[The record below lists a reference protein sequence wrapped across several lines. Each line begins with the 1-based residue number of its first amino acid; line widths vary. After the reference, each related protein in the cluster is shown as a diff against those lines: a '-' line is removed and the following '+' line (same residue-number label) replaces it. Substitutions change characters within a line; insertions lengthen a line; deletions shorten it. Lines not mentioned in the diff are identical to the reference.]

1 MARPR
6 RFTDEEI
13 LATTQ
18 SCILEHGPGVST
30 LMIADQIG
38 LSQAALFKRFGTKE
52 QLIVRSLQQ
61 PMQPNPIAHLLQKGP
76 TDAPIPDQLVEI
88 GTTTMVILRR
98 VIPCLTML
106 HAAGVNP
113 NEDIPLDDRPAIQAR
128 RLLTAWFAEALA
140 HGRIQ
145 SANPHVLAV
154 GFLGMLH
161 ARPFR
166 EIIMGDTELNCTDV
180 EYIQDLVDTMWR
192 GIAPEETQ

>member
-6 RFTDEEI
+6 RFTDDEI

-30 LMIADQIG
+30 LMIAEQIG

-61 PMQPNPIAHLLQKGP
+61 PMQPNPIARILSQGP

-88 GTTTMVILRR
+88 GVTTMVILRR

-106 HAAGVNP
+106 HATGVVP
-113 NEDIPLDDRPAIQAR
+113 NDDTPPDDRPAIQGR
-128 RLLTAWFAEALA
+128 RLLTAWFRKASDQ
-140 HGRIQ
+140 GRIRT
-145 SANPHVLAV
+145 ANPHTLAV

-166 EIIMGDTELNCTDV
+166 EIIMGDNELKCTDV

-192 GIAPEETQ
+192 GIAPEETP

>member
-30 LMIADQIG
+30 LMIAERIG

-61 PMQPNPIAHLLQKGP
+61 PMQPNLLASILSKGP
-76 TDAPIPDQLVEI
+76 TDAPIPEQLVAI
-88 GTTTMVILRR
+88 GMTTIVILRR
-98 VIPCLTML
+98 IIPCLTML
-106 HAAGVNP
+106 HAAGVDP
-113 NEDIPLDDRPAIQAR
+113 NEKIPLDARPAIQGR
-128 RLLTAWFAEALA
+128 RLLTEWFRQALDT
-140 HGRIQ
+140 GRIRT
-145 SANPHVLAV
+145 ANPHTLAV

-166 EIIMGDTELNCTDV
+166 EIIMGDCELSCTDQ
-180 EYIQDLVDTMWR
+180 EYIQDLVDTMWC